1 MAGNNAI
8 QFLRGTA
15 TAISSS
21 SQVANAGQP
30 VYDTTNRYLYVG
42 DGSSAVNKLDAI
54 RASTADTLKTSRTIR
69 TNLSSTSTASF
80 NGSSNITPG
89 VTGTLPVSNG
99 GTGVTSL
106 KTLSTVSD
114 LGYDVI
120 ADRKKP
126 ITVEG
131 IAFWNGAYQDNISNL
146 TYCKGGEIVDTTT
159 AQTIGG
165 VKTFTGDN
173 IVKASFSRTAGA
185 GNYKYFDYLD
195 SGNNRMG
202 VIGVATALN
211 NYYGAYLQAGNE
223 GSIGIYSNGSDVY
236 ASAPTPDANS
246 NTNEIATTE
255 WIRDLLSGLK
265 ITKSITILKQTTS
278 SDVSQLGPGGTPM
291 YPATATI
298 DVESFVGDIAP
309 FQFVEVT
316 EANGV
321 SPIGT
326 TATISS
332 NGKSVTLKFNAPK
345 ASTTYTLRGTCT
357 YTVVLN

>member
-1 MAGNNAI
+1 MANNKSL
-8 QFLRGTA
+8 QFLRGTSTQIDA
-15 TAISSS
+15 STD
-21 SQVANAGQP
+21 VALAGQP
-30 VYDTTNRYLYVG
+30 VYDTTNKYLYVG
-42 DGSSAVNKLDAI
+42 DGSTQIKSLTAI

-80 NGSSNITPG
+80 NGSANITPG
-89 VTGTLPVSNG
+89 VTGTLPVGNG

-126 ITVEG
+126 VTMEG

-146 TYCKGGEIVDTTT
+146 TYCKGGEIVDTQTS
-159 AQTIGG
+159 QTIGG
-165 VKTFTGDN
+165 VKIFTGNN

-195 SGNNRMG
+195 SNNNRMG
-202 VIGVATALN
+202 VIGVSATLS
-211 NYYGAYLQAGNE
+211 NYYGTYMQAGNE
-223 GSIGIYSNGSDVY
+223 GSIGVYSNGSNVY
-236 ASAPTPDANS
+236 TSAPTPDVNS
-246 NTNEIATTE
+246 NTTEIATTK
-255 WIRDLLSGLK
+255 WVRDLLSGLK

-278 SDVSQLGPGGTPM
+278 SAASQIGPGGTPS

-332 NGKSVTLKFNAPK
+332 NGKSVTLRFNASK
-345 ASTTYTLRGTCT
+345 ASTAYMLRGTCT